1 MLRME
6 WKEGRNRA
14 VPPNSAFF
22 EHVELHKGAVES
34 RGGVVLDIVLHIV
47 LDIVLHI
54 VLDIV
59 PTPLTEGIDRAPGT
73 GSGDPS
79 P

>member
-6 WKEGRNRA
+6 WKEDRNRA

-47 LDIVLHI
+47 LDIV
-54 VLDIV
+54 
-59 PTPLTEGIDRAPGT
+59 PTPLIEGIDRAPGT
-73 GSGDPS
+73 GSGHPS